1 VPAPAGIRYPDRPDF
16 HPYGMRDAQGI
27 SVAISRVVQ
36 CRPSIDRRISMLE
49 LNLVYTRIK
58 DMQGRLADLGRYL

>member
-1 VPAPAGIRYPDRPDF
+1 MQGRIFPEAAGARRCASPPR
-16 HPYGMRDAQGI
+16 I
-27 SVAISRVVQ
+27 SFRNSRVVQ
-36 CRPSIDRRISMLE
+36 CRASIQRRNSMLE

>member
-1 VPAPAGIRYPDRPDF
+1 MPGFDPAAEP
-16 HPYGMRDAQGI
+16 
-27 SVAISRVVQ
+27 
-36 CRPSIDRRISMLE
+36 MLE